1 MAKLSRILND
11 HIIFYFSDSMNKLTV
26 NVTQTT
32 PYCFGFAYSLL
43 FPKVSCLES
52 SDAESILD
60 MRLEK
65 EKRYA
70 FTFKWFLTH
79 R

>member
-1 MAKLSRILND
+1 MLHKLHL
-11 HIIFYFSDSMNKLTV
+11 II
-26 NVTQTT
+26 
-32 PYCFGFAYSLL
+32 FGFAYSLL
-43 FPKVSCLES
+43 FPKVSSLES